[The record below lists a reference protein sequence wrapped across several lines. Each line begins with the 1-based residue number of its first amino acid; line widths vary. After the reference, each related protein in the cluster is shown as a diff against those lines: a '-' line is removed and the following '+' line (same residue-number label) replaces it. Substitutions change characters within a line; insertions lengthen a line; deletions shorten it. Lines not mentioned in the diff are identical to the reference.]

1 MRIKK
6 IIAGNMSEGKVLLKK
21 ELGDEAVILST
32 RNIKNNETGKDSIEI
47 VAAIDEKVKDQPSI
61 EPKKRFKTDETNN
74 ENFNKLIESI
84 NFPFLEYLDKNLSEK
99 YLYLKKLGFDETFIG
114 PILKSISSKGSLDI
128 TKDELLNSIITR
140 IKVENLF
147 QKRISRKIYGF
158 VGPSGVGK
166 TSTLL
171 KFAVIH
177 KLMNSSNVLVIG
189 ANNHNFGAND
199 LLAAYCKILNLDFEK
214 AGSEEELNR
223 LIESQKAYDI
233 ILVDFDSKSKYSHS
247 LIENILILPVNS
259 TSNHLNEQLNR
270 YSSSYIGLTGLDENY
285 AIQPIIELLI
295 NKNLTLCF
303 YANGSDIPDDIEL
316 ADASGIKKMILN
328 NG

>member
-6 IIAGNMSEGKVLLKK
+6 IIARNMSEGKVLLKK

-114 PILKSISSKGSLDI
+114 PILKSISSKGSIDI

-247 LIENILILPVNS
+247 LIENILILPVNGA
-259 TSNHLNEQLNR
+259 SNHLNEQLNR